1 MPAFAGM
8 TALMDS
14 RVSSFQHKRESR
26 KHHLTYNALVLQRL
40 TWTQNLISRVA
51 PGPEMTPVSV
61 HGTESRATCDACIGT
76 WGRQR
81 YLRILRCDMLSA
93 VCNHVQEESYE
104 RRRKSGTHACQ

>member
-51 PGPEMTPVSV
+51 S
-61 HGTESRATCDACIGT
+61 
-76 WGRQR
+76 
-81 YLRILRCDMLSA
+81 
-93 VCNHVQEESYE
+93 
-104 RRRKSGTHACQ
+104 